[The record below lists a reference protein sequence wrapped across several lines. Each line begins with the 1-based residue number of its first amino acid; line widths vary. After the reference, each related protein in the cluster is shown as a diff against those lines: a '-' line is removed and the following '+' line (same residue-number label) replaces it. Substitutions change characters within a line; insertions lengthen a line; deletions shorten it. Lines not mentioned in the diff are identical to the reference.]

1 MDAKANDKIK
11 LENQISRYKN
21 FAWTLVWFGVAA
33 AAFGFWRL
41 YCDAGKDSLTN
52 LSSIG
57 SYFQG
62 AVGSL
67 WALAGLMFIYVAF
80 LGQRL
85 QLAKQDEELETQQRN
100 FALQQ
105 FENGFFQLLN
115 LHHDIAREMHQIIT
129 SHIGFY
135 SSGDISPKHE
145 HGRHLFENWYNELK
159 AKLDSVD
166 NLSRLQA
173 MLVSQNNSHKKKLEI
188 KREFVKDI
196 YKTQFYKNH
205 QGELGHYFR
214 NLYHLFK
221 YVNNCDVLK
230 DTSDI
235 FKDKDNEQTTKNKR
249 RYTSMARAQ
258 LSQYELAL
266 LFYNGI
272 SDYGCEDFKPLI
284 EKYGLLENFNTE
296 DLPDQEHQEFYETA
310 AF

>member
-1 MDAKANDKIK
+1 
-11 LENQISRYKN
+11 
-21 FAWTLVWFGVAA
+21 
-33 AAFGFWRL
+33 
-41 YCDAGKDSLTN
+41 
-52 LSSIG
+52 
-57 SYFQG
+57 
-62 AVGSL
+62 
-67 WALAGLMFIYVAF
+67 
-80 LGQRL
+80 
-85 QLAKQDEELETQQRN
+85 
-100 FALQQ
+100 
-105 FENGFFQLLN
+105 
-115 LHHDIAREMHQIIT
+115 
-129 SHIGFY
+129 
-135 SSGDISPKHE
+135 
-145 HGRHLFENWYNELK
+145 
-159 AKLDSVD
+159 
-166 NLSRLQA
+166 